1 MHMPERLRWGLLSTG
16 HINRSVIPPLRAS
29 QRNELAAVAS
39 RDGERARA
47 YAREWDIPRAFDSYE
62 ALLADPDIDVVYVSL
77 PNSLHAPWA
86 IRAAQAGKHVL
97 CEKPMGQTAAQVDE
111 IAAAAT
117 GAGVVVAEAFMYRHH
132 LQTLKVKEL
141 VDGGAIGK
149 VRLIRGS
156 FSFQIADEGNVRLNA
171 ALGGGSIWDVGCYP
185 ISYTR
190 YLLGQEPVEVF
201 GRQTT
206 GVHGVDEMFAGQM
219 RFNGDAAGQF
229 DCGFRVPHRQHFEV
243 VGSEGTI
250 SVPVP
255 FQPATRAQIWLTH
268 GDAEPEAIDIS
279 SPELYAGEIEDMADC
294 ILTGKAPRVS
304 YADSRGNAAA
314 IVALLTS
321 AKEGKPVN
329 L

>member
-1 MHMPERLRWGLLSTG
+1 MHMPERLRWGLLGTAR
-16 HINRSVIPPLRAS
+16 INQAVIPPLRAS
-29 QRNELAAVAS
+29 QRNELVAVAS

-47 YAREWDIPRAFDSYE
+47 YAHEWNIPRTFDSYE
-62 ALLADPDIDVVYVSL
+62 ALLADPDIDVVYISL

-111 IAAAAT
+111 ILAAARS
-117 GAGVVVAEAFMYRHH
+117 AGVVVMEAFMYRHH
-132 LQTLKVKEL
+132 QQTLKVKEL

-156 FSFQIADEGNVRLNA
+156 FTFQIASEANVRLNA

-190 YLLGQEPVEVF
+190 YLLGREPLEVF
-201 GRQTT
+201 GWQTT
-206 GVHGVDEMFAGQM
+206 GTHGVDEMFAGQM
-219 RFNGDAAGQF
+219 RFEGDAVGQF
-229 DCGFRVPHRQHFEV
+229 DCGLRVPHRQHFEV

-250 SVPVP
+250 TVPVP
-255 FQPATRAQIWLTH
+255 FKPDARAQIWLRH
-268 GDAEPEAIDIS
+268 GDAEPEAIAIN

-304 YADSRGNAAA
+304 QADSRGNAAT
-314 IVALLTS
+314 ITALLAS
-321 AKEGKPVN
+321 AREGRPIIP
-329 L
+329 